1 MIQMAA
7 QNQQMNMN
15 TGGSKVPFY
24 QGMIG
29 FGQHHMGN
37 PPLLNQKAN
46 S

>member
-1 MIQMAA
+1 MA

-37 PPLLNQKAN
+37 PKQGIKNG
-46 S
+46 